1 MRGNGLTAESYIAV
15 AAVDRMH
22 AGDALLV
29 LREVGVAA
37 YVVLDDDGTAQ
48 VFADREAVPQARS
61 ALHDLSSE
69 SPATEST
76 DDTGSV
82 DTRRDTGSVDTSRRD
97 TGSVDS
103 GSVDSGSVDT
113 DEAWQQILAGYDEN
127 AHEPPSQWTLPDRIS
142 VEPEPEPEPEPDHPP
157 GPPRAQP
164 TPTDGLNTEATW
176 DDEGHFVPPTPPP
189 VMPPR
194 DLVARLAWGGLV
206 GGPVLLLVAVVLGI
220 ALPTEAMMICS
231 LGFVGGL
238 VTLIV
243 RLKDRG
249 DDGFGPDDGARL

>member
-1 MRGNGLTAESYIAV
+1 MRGNGLTAESYTAV

-48 VFADREAVPQARS
+48 VFADRDAVPQARQ
-61 ALHDLSSE
+61 ALRDLS
-69 SPATEST
+69 TEPTASSDVGDSVT
-76 DDTGSV
+76 GIDD
-82 DTRRDTGSVDTSRRD
+82 
-97 TGSVDS
+97 
-103 GSVDSGSVDT
+103 
-113 DEAWQQILAGYDEN
+113 AWEQIVAGYDES
-127 AHEPPSQWTLPDRIS
+127 ASEPSSGWTLPSKITLDPG
-142 VEPEPEPEPEPDHPP
+142 PEPEPEPEPGPP
-157 GPPRAQP
+157 PPPPRARP
-164 TPTDGLNTEATW
+164 VPTDDLNTEATW

-194 DLVARLAWGGLV
+194 DLVSRLAWGGLI
-206 GGPVLLLVAVVLGI
+206 GGPVLLLVAVVFGI
-220 ALPTEAMMICS
+220 ALPTEVMMVCS